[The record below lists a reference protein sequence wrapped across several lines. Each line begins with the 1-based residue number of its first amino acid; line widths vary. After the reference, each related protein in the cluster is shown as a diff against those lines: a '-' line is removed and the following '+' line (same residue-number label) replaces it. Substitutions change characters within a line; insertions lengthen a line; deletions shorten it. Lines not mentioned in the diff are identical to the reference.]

1 LPDEPRSAQITL
13 TATISPSESPEK
25 VLLAVKSLVGDC
37 ASEIH
42 ESVDEVRLASN
53 DIRSLRLVHDQLRD
67 RRIRDAARRFLLKTR
82 EGNSLLLLLNRQ
94 AAYVGTVA
102 ICSTPEE
109 SPLGP
114 IFLRVTSDDPDA
126 VIDWLTAHQS

>member
-1 LPDEPRSAQITL
+1 LPDEPHSARVRL
-13 TATISPSESPEK
+13 VATISPSESPQK
-25 VLLAVKSLVGDC
+25 VLLAAKNVVGEC
-37 ASEIH
+37 ACEID
-42 ESVDEVRLASN
+42 ESANEVRLISN
-53 DIRSLRLVHDQLRD
+53 DVRSLQLVHDQLRD

-114 IFLRVTSDDPDA
+114 IFLRISSDEADA
-126 VIDWLTAHQS
+126 VIDWLTAH

>member
-1 LPDEPRSAQITL
+1 MPNEPRSVRVIL
-13 TATISPSESPEK
+13 IATISPSESPEN
-25 VLLAVKSLVGDC
+25 VLAAAKNVLGECGYEINESADEIRLVSD
-37 ASEIH
+37 
-42 ESVDEVRLASN
+42 
-53 DIRSLRLVHDQLRD
+53 DIRCLRLVHDQLRD

-94 AAYVGTVA
+94 AASVGTVA

-114 IFLRVTSDDPDA
+114 IILRITSDEADA
-126 VIDWLTAHQS
+126 VIDWLTAH